1 MRESV
6 SRHNS
11 IESRLPIGLFLL
23 RISVFLVL
31 LMWALDKLV
40 RPQHA
45 AAVYENFY
53 FLGGLGNSIF
63 YIIGIVQ
70 LAIIVLFVL
79 GLWKRWTY
87 GLVLFMHAVS
97 TFSAFRQ
104 YFNPF
109 QDPNLLFFA
118 AWPMLAACF
127 VLFYLKDWD
136 TKFTLGGK
144 ATKAADA

>member
-1 MRESV
+1 MKTES
-6 SRHNS
+6 SPRLSS
-11 IESRLPIGLFLL
+11 IETRLPVGLFLL
-23 RISVFLVL
+23 RISIFLVFL
-31 LMWALDKLV
+31 MWVLDKFV
-40 RPQHA
+40 RPEHT

-53 FLGGLGNSIF
+53 KLGGLGGAIF
-63 YIIGIVQ
+63 YIIGALQ
-70 LAIIVLFVL
+70 LAIIVAFVL

-136 TKFTLGGK
+136 TKFSL
-144 ATKAADA
+144 